1 MHLTLCICALIEP
14 LATRTRVVV
23 LLHQLERDKPT
34 NTGRLAARCLANSL
48 VVESERWT
56 GADDDDRSATLGKGP
71 WEGPLD
77 PPRASAAGQSPSSLT
92 RLLTKGPWEGPLN
105 PPRASAAGQSP
116 SSLTRLP
123 TPEAAPPPA
132 WLEWATPGS
141 ETLLLFP
148 HAEARPLEDWRGA
161 GRPITLVVPDGT
173 WRQAKKARRRVAGLS
188 DLPCVSLPATGPS
201 AYRLRH
207 AARPNRLATIEAIAR
222 ALQILEGPTAGD
234 EIQRRLDHIFRVMVD
249 RTLWTNGRISTDAVT
264 GGIPPGIRSHDPLGI
279 G

>member
-48 VVESERWT
+48 VVQSERWT
-56 GADDDDRSATLGKGP
+56 GADDDDHSGPTLEKGP

-92 RLLTKGPWEGPLN
+92 RPLEKEPWEGPLD

-116 SSLTRLP
+116 R
-123 TPEAAPPPA
+123 AAD
-132 WLEWATPGS
+132 WMEWAASGS

-161 GRPITLVVPDGT
+161 ARPITLVVPDGT

-188 DLPCVSLPATGPS
+188 DLPCVSLPAAGPS

-222 ALQILEGPTAGD
+222 ALQILEGPADGD

-249 RTLWTNGRISTDAVT
+249 RTLWTNGRIGTDAVT

>member
-1 MHLTLCICALIEP
+1 MTGVEAAQYTDSRAPGRDTVWAMGRKDSAAHRCPACRMHLTLCICALIEP

-48 VVESERWT
+48 LVQSERWT
-56 GADDDDRSATLGKGP
+56 GADDDGGDDGDIDDAH
-71 WEGPLD
+71 
-77 PPRASAAGQSPSSLT
+77 AV
-92 RLLTKGPWEGPLN
+92 
-105 PPRASAAGQSP
+105 
-116 SSLTRLP
+116 
-123 TPEAAPPPA
+123 EAAPGDPEPEPPPA
-132 WLEWATPGS
+132 WHDWAAPGS
-141 ETLLLFP
+141 ETLVLFP

-161 GRPITLVVPDGT
+161 DHPITLVVPDGT
-173 WRQAKKARRRVAGLS
+173 WRQAKKARRRVAGLA
-188 DLPCVSLPATGPS
+188 DLPCVSLPATGAS

-207 AARPNRLATIEAIAR
+207 AGLPGRLATIEAIAC
-222 ALQILEGPTAGD
+222 ALQILEGPTEGP

>member
-34 NTGRLAARCLANSL
+34 NTGRLAASCLANSL
-48 VVESERWT
+48 IVQSERWT
-56 GADDDDRSATLGKGP
+56 GADDDDRSATLEKGP

-77 PPRASAAGQSPSSLT
+77 PPRTSAAGQSPSSLT
-92 RLLTKGPWEGPLN
+92 RM
-105 PPRASAAGQSP
+105 
-116 SSLTRLP
+116 P
-123 TPEAAPPPA
+123 TSEPDPAPAWPEWAAP
-132 WLEWATPGS
+132 GS
-141 ETLLLFP
+141 QTLLLFP
-148 HAEARPLEDWRGA
+148 HAEAQPLEDWRGA
-161 GRPITLVVPDGT
+161 GRPVTLVVPDGT
-173 WRQAKKARRRVAGLS
+173 WRQAKKARRRVAGLA
-188 DLPCVSLPATGPS
+188 DLPCVSLPLAGPS

-222 ALQILEGPTAGD
+222 ALQILEGPTEGD

-249 RTLWTNGRISTDAVT
+249 RTLWTNGRISTEAVT
-264 GGIPPGIRSHDPLGI
+264 GGIPPGIRPHDPLGI

>member
-1 MHLTLCICALIEP
+1 
-14 LATRTRVVV
+14 V

-48 VVESERWT
+48 LVQSERWT
-56 GADDDDRSATLGKGP
+56 GADDDDRTGPALGRGP
-71 WEGPLD
+71 GEGPLD
-77 PPRASAAGQSPSSLT
+77 PPRTSAPGPSP
-92 RLLTKGPWEGPLN
+92 P
-105 PPRASAAGQSP
+105 
-116 SSLTRLP
+116 SLTRLP
-123 TPEAAPPPA
+123 TPEAAPAPA
-132 WLEWATPGS
+132 WLDWAAPGS
-141 ETLLLFP
+141 QTLLLFP

-161 GRPITLVVPDGT
+161 DRPITLVVPDGT
-173 WRQAKKARRRVAGLS
+173 WRQAKKARRRVAGLA
-188 DLPCVSLPATGPS
+188 DLPCVSLPAAGPS

-222 ALQILEGPTAGD
+222 ALQILEGPTEGD

-249 RTLWTNGRISTDAVT
+249 RTLWTNGRIATDAVT

>member
-34 NTGRLAARCLANSL
+34 NTGRLAARCLVNSL
-48 VVESERWT
+48 IVQSERWT
-56 GADDDDRSATLGKGP
+56 GADDDDQGATSGEGP
-71 WEGPLD
+71 WRISTPGRAPGRFRR
-77 PPRASAAGQSPSSLT
+77 PRRAPS
-92 RLLTKGPWEGPLN
+92 N
-105 PPRASAAGQSP
+105 PKRRHA
-116 SSLTRLP
+116 
-123 TPEAAPPPA
+123 PA
-132 WLEWATPGS
+132 WLDWAAPGS

-161 GRPITLVVPDGT
+161 ARPITLVVPDGT
-173 WRQAKKARRRVAGLS
+173 WRQAKKARRRVAGLA
-188 DLPCVSLPATGPS
+188 DLPCVSLPAAGPS

-222 ALQILEGPTAGD
+222 ALQILEGPSEGD

>member
-56 GADDDDRSATLGKGP
+56 GADDDDHSSPTTRKRTLGGSFKSP
-71 WEGPLD
+71 
-77 PPRASAAGQSPSSLT
+77 ATSAAGQSPS
-92 RLLTKGPWEGPLN
+92 
-105 PPRASAAGQSP
+105 A
-116 SSLTRLP
+116 LTRLP
-123 TPEAAPPPA
+123 ASDAALAPA
-132 WLEWATPGS
+132 WLDWAAPGS

-148 HAEARPLEDWRGA
+148 HAEARPLEDWRDA
-161 GRPITLVVPDGT
+161 TRPITLVVPDGT

-188 DLPCVSLPATGPS
+188 ELPCVTFPAAGPS

-222 ALQILEGPTAGD
+222 ALQILEDPTRGD
-234 EIQRRLDHIFRVMVD
+234 EIQRRLVHIFRVMVD

>member
-48 VVESERWT
+48 IVQSERWT
-56 GADDDDRSATLGKGP
+56 GADDDCSDAL
-71 WEGPLD
+71 PL
-77 PPRASAAGQSPSSLT
+77 PST
-92 RLLTKGPWEGPLN
+92 
-105 PPRASAAGQSP
+105 
-116 SSLTRLP
+116 
-123 TPEAAPPPA
+123 TPEPDPAPA
-132 WLEWATPGS
+132 WLEWAAPGS
-141 ETLLLFP
+141 QTLLLFP
-148 HAEARPLEDWRGA
+148 HAEAQPLEDWRGA
-161 GRPITLVVPDGT
+161 ARPITLVVPDGT
-173 WRQAKKARRRVAGLS
+173 WRQAKKARRRVAGLA
-188 DLPCVSLPATGPS
+188 DLPCVSLPATGAS

-207 AARPNRLATIEAIAR
+207 AARPGRLATIEAVAR
-222 ALQILEGPTAGD
+222 ALQILEGPTDGD
-234 EIQRRLDHIFRVMVD
+234 EIQRRLEHIFRVMVD